1 MSFGCPATYTSRR
14 VQPRLKIWLEG
25 QDGLVALSDWRVGLL
40 DAIARH
46 GSLVGAAREL
56 GVPHR
61 TAWQR
66 LREMEERMG
75 TRLVEASS
83 GGAAG
88 GESHLTPAA
97 HDLMRR
103 FEALRAGLDEQVA
116 ERFRLH
122 FGDTSD

>member
-1 MSFGCPATYTSRR
+1 

-25 QDGLVALSDWRVGLL
+25 RDGLVALSDWRVGLL
-40 DAIARH
+40 EAIARH
-46 GSLVGAAREL
+46 GSLVAAAREL

-66 LREMEERMG
+66 LREMEERLG

-83 GGAAG
+83 GGAGG

-97 HDLMRR
+97 QDLMRR
-103 FEALRAGLDEQVA
+103 FEALRAGLDEQVV
-116 ERFRLH
+116 ERFRVH
-122 FGDTSD
+122 FGDTAD